1 MSTGTA
7 SSTAAASNRDA
18 RPTVRS
24 RATARG
30 IGVLAALAL
39 GVASC
44 ATPHEVEHTRRVAKD
59 YESQVF
65 DLEKRIQQ
73 LQRENAQLSER
84 YNRERRSGL
93 VNASADSTLSNR
105 LEDLGERIA
114 TMDRPMKS
122 IERFDVEGGYLLMIQ
137 DRILFDSGSAELGA
151 EGRQALVQLS
161 NEIAAAPHG
170 TIFVRGHTDTD
181 KVSKPETVAK
191 FPHGN
196 LQLSAARAVSVAAE
210 LVEQTSIQ
218 GDEVVVMGFGPHKP
232 IGPNNSADAKRLN
245 RRVEIFVSDRASQ

>member
-1 MSTGTA
+1 MAIETTKA
-7 SSTAAASNRDA
+7 TDIA
-18 RPTVRS
+18 RPRTALG
-24 RATARG
+24 RAS
-30 IGVLAALAL
+30 VLALLAL
-39 GVASC
+39 GAASC
-44 ATPHEVEHTRRVAKD
+44 ATPQEVEHTRRVAKD

-65 DLEKRIQQ
+65 DLEKRVQE
-73 LQRENAQLSER
+73 LQRENAQLTER

-93 VNASADSTLSNR
+93 INASADSTLSNR

-114 TMDRPMKS
+114 NMDRPMKS

-151 EGRQALVQLS
+151 EGRTALVNLAR
-161 NEIAAAPHG
+161 EISAAPHG
-170 TIFVRGHTDTD
+170 TIFVRGHTDSD
-181 KVSKPETVAK
+181 RVSKPETVAK

-218 GDEVVVMGFGPHKP
+218 ADEVVVMGFGPHKP
-232 IGPNNSADAKRLN
+232 IGPNDTADAKRLN
-245 RRVEIFVSDRASQ
+245 RRVEIFVSDRDSQ